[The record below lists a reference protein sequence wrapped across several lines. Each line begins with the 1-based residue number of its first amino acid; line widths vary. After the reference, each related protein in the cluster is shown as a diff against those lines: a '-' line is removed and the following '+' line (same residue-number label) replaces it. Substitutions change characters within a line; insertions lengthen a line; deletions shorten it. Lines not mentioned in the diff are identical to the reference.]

1 MSRKNIN
8 LISPDYKKDMTLIK
22 KSRGTQDEIL
32 NSQEIPANASSSLY
46 DEIIFKFIVYC
57 YEPSLNKL
65 KATPNAV
72 DQAMDLLLSRPTNIG
87 ENQLITN
94 LKPRKSPNTTFTT
107 KKTNICTRRLFSA
120 QMFLIYT
127 EWFNQ

>member
-1 MSRKNIN
+1 
-8 LISPDYKKDMTLIK
+8 MTLIK

-32 NSQEIPANASSSLY
+32 NSQEITANASSSFC
-46 DEIIFKFIVYC
+46 DEIIFKFIVYY
-57 YEPSLNKL
+57 YEPSLNRL

-72 DQAMDLLLSRPTNIG
+72 DQAMDLLLSRPTNIS

-94 LKPRKSPNTTFTT
+94 LKPRKSANTTFTT
-107 KKTNICTRRLFSA
+107 KKTNICTSRLFSA

-127 EWFNQ
+127 E